1 MNEYQKYKYNE
12 KDTEN
17 KVSFEG
23 DLTEKQALSVLT
35 ILILLT
41 AIVEGIPL

>member
-1 MNEYQKYKYNE
+1 MSTYHKYELEE

-17 KVSFEG
+17 NVSFEG

-35 ILILLT
+35 ILIVLT
-41 AIVEGIPL
+41 GIVEGIPL

>member
-1 MNEYQKYKYNE
+1 MNNYPKYKYNE

-35 ILILLT
+35 ILIVLT
-41 AIVEGIPL
+41 GVVEGIPL